1 MGRAGGFWI
10 CNQRLAEK
18 NDTEAPE
25 SGAEEEPVPN
35 AGRGGKG

>member
-1 MGRAGGFWI
+1 MAPGSAIRD
-10 CNQRLAEK
+10 LAEK